1 MVGTLLD
8 GEVCMGWLIS
18 LLLAAALVAAAWPD
32 LAYRPDRDAEPEA
45 DLGFAADGDE
55 AGDADGE
62 GAGLFSVAFVRGRL
76 IALEA
81 ELDRLDRDEEM
92 FARAFHLGIA
102 RSVYKDLQVEEA
114 RLSEELRPVEVGAVV
129 VGELDDAW
137 SSSGR
142 REVLD
147 L

>member
-1 MVGTLLD
+1 
-8 GEVCMGWLIS
+8 MGWLVS
-18 LLLAAALVAAAWPD
+18 LVLVAALVAAAWPD
-32 LAYRPDRDAEPEA
+32 LAYRPDPDAPPEA
-45 DLGFAADGDE
+45 DLGFAADDGDP
-55 AGDADGE
+55 GQADGE

-76 IALEA
+76 IALQA
-81 ELDRLDRDEEM
+81 ELDRLDRDQEM

-114 RLSEELRPVEVGAVV
+114 RLSAELEPVEVGAVL
-129 VGELDDAW
+129 VGDLDDAW